1 MDPMHGTFLH
11 KQSHSIAEGDSK
23 ASFQVRDTDHGFVF
37 EKVGQRGVN
46 FDWTEYGETGAQW
59 MRLEIPYPKTGG
71 PGGNFAIVACVT
83 PISSDLCAVFF
94 WRARK
99 VQGWMRDTWRFL
111 YRNRLEARHWA
122 VLEQDRIM
130 MEQMEAD
137 ANEREN
143 LYQHDIGLV
152 RLRRHLRRQAQE
164 QIDEGIAS

>member
-1 MDPMHGTFLH
+1 
-11 KQSHSIAEGDSK
+11 
-23 ASFQVRDTDHGFVF
+23 VRRVLLA
-37 EKVGQRGVN
+37 R
-46 FDWTEYGETGAQW
+46 
-59 MRLEIPYPKTGG
+59 
-71 PGGNFAIVACVT
+71 
-83 PISSDLCAVFF
+83 
-94 WRARK
+94 RK